1 LQGHRAEK
9 ISLTKHKSREDE
21 RKESPLLLATLDVPR
36 AIPNIYVY
44 LLLIYTVLKVGI
56 KEALRINY
64 LFKVKQIGN
73 GCLWFECKSCIAT
86 CHPENVRGAQLSHLP
101 TVLSL

>member
-1 LQGHRAEK
+1 MQGHRAEK

-56 KEALRINY
+56 N
-64 LFKVKQIGN
+64 
-73 GCLWFECKSCIAT
+73 
-86 CHPENVRGAQLSHLP
+86 CHIQFAGAQGSTEDQLFIQSQTNRQWLL
-101 TVLSL
+101 VV